1 MKKSSSV
8 GVLGAVVSC
17 AFSCAFSSLMLPHRA
32 QACEA
37 FTPQNSVPVE
47 VANEEAVI
55 VWDAKNKT
63 QHFIRRADFNT
74 RAKDVGFLVPTPTT
88 PQLGEV
94 DDNAFPNLRSWI
106 EPKEG
111 PATAATSTVTASVAP
126 ASKSVKV
133 VQQSRVAGYE
143 TAILSASDTV
153 SLNRWLKQ
161 HHYNSTPERMKW
173 IQPYV
178 KRGWKITAFKVAR
191 EKNAK
196 AGVSYHA
203 VRMSFHT
210 DRPFYPYREPN
221 QARSNNSRLLRVY
234 LFAPKRMTG
243 AINGKLW
250 VGKTVWSDTSPA
262 AQLPVLTKQLGLSG
276 HSLDN
281 SRLTVL
287 EDRSTVRYAPD
298 DVYFQPAFDQSRLVP
313 VVAAPSI
320 DKQSPMSS
328 GVWAILACGGTAAF
342 FVMRKRSSKRRHS
355 ALGV

>member
-1 MKKSSSV
+1 MKRSSSV
-8 GVLGAVVSC
+8 AVLGAVVSY
-17 AFSCAFSSLMLPHRA
+17 AILPLMSPQKA
-32 QACEA
+32 QACDA
-37 FTPQNSVPVE
+37 FTAQNSVPVE

-63 QHFIRRADFNT
+63 QHFIRRADFT
-74 RAKDVGFLVPTPTT
+74 TQAKDVGFIVPTPGM

-106 EPKEG
+106 EQNPSTS
-111 PATAATSTVTASVAP
+111 ATATVSIGAVQ

-133 VQQSRVAGYE
+133 VQQSRVAGYDA
-143 TAILSASDTV
+143 TVLSADNTAN
-153 SLNRWLKQ
+153 LNRWLKQ
-161 HHYNSTPERMKW
+161 HHYNSTPALMTW

-178 KRGWKITAFKVAR
+178 KRHWKITAFKIAR
-191 EKNAK
+191 ENNAK
-196 AGVSYHA
+196 KGVSYHA

-210 DRPFYPYREPN
+210 ERPFYPYREPS
-221 QARSNNSRLLRVY
+221 QARSQNSRLLRVY

-250 VGKTVWSDTSPA
+250 VGKTVWSDTPPTD
-262 AQLPVLTKQLGLSG
+262 QLPVLTKQLGLSS

-281 SRLTVL
+281 TRLTVL

-313 VVAAPSI
+313 VVAAQSS
-320 DKQSPMSS
+320 DKPGSQPA
-328 GVWAILACGGTAAF
+328 GVLLILGCGGAAAF
-342 FVMRKRSSKRRHS
+342 FVMRKRSSNRRSSTFGH
-355 ALGV
+355 